1 MRGIFMKNYYE
12 ILEVDKK
19 ASKEVIEKAYK
30 ALAIKYHPDLK
41 EGADK
46 KLSETRMIEI
56 NEAYNVLSDETRRA
70 EYDSK
75 LQSAQENLYGNS
87 EFLKAENDRLK
98 QELARIKGVNPSEIT
113 NTNTN
118 YSNYTEEE
126 FNRLLHEKINEARQK
141 AYHDAYVDDMKRRGY
156 HVVYHETPKQKLKK
170 IVFVVVYILVIAI
183 ILRLPPVRNAIREAM
198 PFLTTNG
205 V

>member
-1 MRGIFMKNYYE
+1 MKNYYE

-87 EFLKAENDRLK
+87 EFLKAENNRLK
-98 QELARIKGVNPSEIT
+98 QELARLKGVNPSEIT

>member
-1 MRGIFMKNYYE
+1 MKTEAN
-12 ILEVDKK
+12 KK
-19 ASKEVIEKAYK
+19 Q
-30 ALAIKYHPDLK
+30 
-41 EGADK
+41 
-46 KLSETRMIEI
+46 SETKMIEI
-56 NEAYNVLSDETRRA
+56 NEAYNVLSDEARRA

-75 LQSAQENLYGNS
+75 FRTDQENSYGNS
-87 EFLKAENDRLK
+87 EFLKAENNRLK
-98 QELARIKGVNPSEIT
+98 QELARFKGVNPSEIT

-118 YSNYTEEE
+118 YNYSNVTEEE

-170 IVFVVVYILVIAI
+170 IAFVVVYILIVAI
-183 ILRLPPVRNAIREAM
+183 ILRLPPVKNAIKEAM

>member
-1 MRGIFMKNYYE
+1 MKNYYE

>member
-1 MRGIFMKNYYE
+1 MSESVFSV
-12 ILEVDKK
+12 ILSTKW
-19 ASKEVIEKAYK
+19 
-30 ALAIKYHPDLK
+30 
-41 EGADK
+41 
-46 KLSETRMIEI
+46 
-56 NEAYNVLSDETRRA
+56 YNVLSDETRRA

-75 LQSAQENLYGNS
+75 LRTEQENSYGNS
-87 EFLKAENDRLK
+87 EFLKAENNRLK
-98 QELARIKGVNPSEIT
+98 QELARLKGVNPSEIT

-118 YSNYTEEE
+118 YNYSNVTEEE

-141 AYHDAYVDDMKRRGY
+141 AYNDAYVDDMKRRGY

-170 IVFVVVYILVIAI
+170 IAFVVVYILVVAI
-183 ILRLPPVRNAIREAM
+183 ILRLPPVKNAIKEAM

>member
-1 MRGIFMKNYYE
+1 MKNYYE
-12 ILEVDKK
+12 ILEVDRK

-46 KLSETRMIEI
+46 KQSETKMIEI
-56 NEAYNVLSDETRRA
+56 NEAYNVLSDEARRA

-75 LQSAQENLYGNS
+75 LRTEQENSYGNS
-87 EFLKAENDRLK
+87 EFLKAENNRLK
-98 QELARIKGVNPSEIT
+98 QELARLKGVNPSEIT

-118 YSNYTEEE
+118 YNYSNVTEEE

-170 IVFVVVYILVIAI
+170 IAFVVVYILVVAI
-183 ILRLPPVRNAIREAM
+183 ILRLPPVKNAIKEAM

>member
-1 MRGIFMKNYYE
+1 MKNYYE

-170 IVFVVVYILVIAI
+170 IVFVVIYILVIAI

>member
-1 MRGIFMKNYYE
+1 MKNYYE

-75 LQSAQENLYGNS
+75 LRTEQENSYGNS
-87 EFLKAENDRLK
+87 EFLKAENNRLK
-98 QELARIKGVNPSEIT
+98 QELARLKGVNPSEIT

-118 YSNYTEEE
+118 YNYSNVTEEE

-141 AYHDAYVDDMKRRGY
+141 AYHDAYVDDMKRREY

-170 IVFVVVYILVIAI
+170 IAFVVVYILVVAI
-183 ILRLPPVRNAIREAM
+183 ILRLPPVKNAIKEAM

>member
-1 MRGIFMKNYYE
+1 MKNYYE

-75 LQSAQENLYGNS
+75 LQSVQENLYGNS

>member
-1 MRGIFMKNYYE
+1 MKNYYE
-12 ILEVDKK
+12 ILEVDRK

-56 NEAYNVLSDETRRA
+56 NEAYNVLSDEARRA

-75 LQSAQENLYGNS
+75 LRTDQENSYGNS
-87 EFLKAENDRLK
+87 EFLKAENNRLK
-98 QELARIKGVNPSEIT
+98 QELARLKGVNPSEIT

-118 YSNYTEEE
+118 YNYSNVTEEE

-170 IVFVVVYILVIAI
+170 IAFVVVYILVVAI
-183 ILRLPPVRNAIREAM
+183 ILRLPPVKNAIKEAM

>member
-1 MRGIFMKNYYE
+1 MKNYYE

-46 KLSETRMIEI
+46 KLSEKRMIEI

>member
-1 MRGIFMKNYYE
+1 MNLDEEMKLWKERANDE
-12 ILEVDKK
+12 FGKVLKKIKK
-19 ASKEVIEKAYK
+19 ATKDYLYSWEECGIE
-30 ALAIKYHPDLK
+30 
-41 EGADK
+41 
-46 KLSETRMIEI
+46 
-56 NEAYNVLSDETRRA
+56 YNVLSDETRRA

-170 IVFVVVYILVIAI
+170 IVFVVIYILVIAI

>member
-1 MRGIFMKNYYE
+1 MKNYYE

-41 EGADK
+41 EGEDK
-46 KLSETRMIEI
+46 KLSEKRMIEI

>member
-1 MRGIFMKNYYE
+1 MKNYYE

-41 EGADK
+41 EGEDK
-46 KLSETRMIEI
+46 KLSEKRMIEI

-170 IVFVVVYILVIAI
+170 IVFVVVYILVVAI
-183 ILRLPPVRNAIREAM
+183 ILRLPPVKNAIKEAM

>member
-1 MRGIFMKNYYE
+1 MKNYYE
-12 ILEVDKK
+12 ILEVDRK

-30 ALAIKYHPDLK
+30 AYHPDLK

-46 KLSETRMIEI
+46 KQSETKMIEI
-56 NEAYNVLSDETRRA
+56 NEAYNVLSDEARRA

-75 LQSAQENLYGNS
+75 LRTDQENSYGNS
-87 EFLKAENDRLK
+87 EFLKAENNRLK
-98 QELARIKGVNPSEIT
+98 QELARLKGVNPSEIT

-118 YSNYTEEE
+118 YNYSNVTEEE

-170 IVFVVVYILVIAI
+170 IAFVVVYILVVAI
-183 ILRLPPVRNAIREAM
+183 ILRLPPVKNAIKEAM

>member
-1 MRGIFMKNYYE
+1 MKNYYE
-12 ILEVDKK
+12 ILEVDRK

-46 KLSETRMIEI
+46 KLSEKRMIEI
-56 NEAYNVLSDETRRA
+56 NEAYNVLSDEARRA

-75 LQSAQENLYGNS
+75 LRTDQENSYGNS
-87 EFLKAENDRLK
+87 EFLKAENNRLK
-98 QELARIKGVNPSEIT
+98 QELARLKGVNPSEIT

-118 YSNYTEEE
+118 YNYSNVTEEE

-170 IVFVVVYILVIAI
+170 IAFVVVYILVVAI
-183 ILRLPPVRNAIREAM
+183 ILRLPPVKNAIKEAM

>member
-1 MRGIFMKNYYE
+1 MKNYYE

-46 KLSETRMIEI
+46 KLSEKRMIEI

-70 EYDSK
+70 EYDNK